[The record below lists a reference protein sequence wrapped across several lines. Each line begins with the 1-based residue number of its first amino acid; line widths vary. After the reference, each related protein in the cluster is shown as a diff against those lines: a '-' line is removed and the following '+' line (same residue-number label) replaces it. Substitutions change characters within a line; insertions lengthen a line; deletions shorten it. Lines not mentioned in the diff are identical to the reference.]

1 MSEHVVSP
9 KNYALI
15 LTALLVG
22 TAVTVWVA
30 QVDLGP
36 WSLAVALTIAV
47 LKATLVVL
55 FFMHMKYSHRLNWI
69 FFAAAIIWL
78 VLLISMVLVDVLANL
93 AGN

>member
-9 KNYALI
+9 KVYLLI
-15 LTALLVG
+15 LVALLVG
-22 TAVTVWVA
+22 TTVTVWVA
-30 QVDLGP
+30 QTDLGP
-36 WSLAVALTIAV
+36 LNLAVALTIAV
-47 LKATLVVL
+47 IKATLVVL

-78 VLLISMVLVDVLANL
+78 ILLISMTLVDLLARL

>member
-9 KNYALI
+9 KVYVLI
-15 LTALLVG
+15 LAALLVG
-22 TAVTVWVA
+22 TAATVWVA
-30 QVDLGP
+30 QHDLGP
-36 WSLAVALTIAV
+36 LNLAAALTIAV

-55 FFMHMKYSHRLNWI
+55 FFMHLKYSHRLNWI

-78 VLLISMVLVDVLANL
+78 VLLISLVLVDVLARL

>member
-9 KNYALI
+9 KIYALI
-15 LTALLVG
+15 LTTLLVG

-47 LKATLVVL
+47 IKATLVVL

-78 VLLISMVLVDVLANL
+78 ILLISMVLVDVIANL

>member
-1 MSEHVVSP
+1 MSEHIVSP
-9 KNYALI
+9 KIYLLI

-30 QVDLGP
+30 QIDLGP

-47 LKATLVVL
+47 IKATLVVL

-78 VLLISMVLVDVLANL
+78 VLLISMTLVDIIARL

>member
-9 KNYALI
+9 KVYLLI
-15 LTALLVG
+15 LVALLAG
-22 TAVTVWVA
+22 TVATVWVA
-30 QVDLGP
+30 QTDLGP
-36 WSLAVALTIAV
+36 LNLAVALTIAV
-47 LKATLVVL
+47 IKATLVVL

-78 VLLISMVLVDVLANL
+78 ILLISMTLVDVVARL